1 MTGGSTAGTG
11 GVLASQGPGAW
22 PPPRWPLAQCGG
34 GGLGGASFRPQLLAQ
49 VGLGEMTTE
58 PTAHFRSCLG
68 KREMDEDDISIAAR
82 LPVVSLGLQCP
93 QHWHS
98 QLAPPPTGAQSLAPG
113 SCPHDVGS
121 RGTEGQAQ

>member
-1 MTGGSTAGTG
+1 MAAQLGQVGS
-11 GVLASQGPGAW
+11 W
-22 PPPRWPLAQCGG
+22 PPRAPGLGPHPVGHLLSAGRGW
-34 GGLGGASFRPQLLAQ
+34 GLGGASFRPQLLAQ